1 MTTEVQNDLGD
12 LELDENYKGPAQKS
26 LAEIVNQDAAD
37 ESLVKY
43 KQALLGD
50 MNDLAYDKDDP
61 RHVIV
66 VQIEIHS
73 EERGEPEVIE
83 LAGKDKVFTVRI
95 KEGAQYQVKVKYHV
109 QHEIV
114 SGLRYKQ
121 KVSRK
126 GIKVDS
132 DNVMIGSYAPRKEAY
147 VYKSELEE
155 APSGML
161 YRGTYDVKSAFLDD
175 DNVVH
180 ASFEWKIE
188 IAKSWK

>member
-1 MTTEVQNDLGD
+1 
-12 LELDENYKGPAQKS
+12 
-26 LAEIVNQDAAD
+26 
-37 ESLVKY
+37 
-43 KQALLGD
+43 
-50 MNDLAYDKDDP
+50 MNDLAYDKNDP
-61 RHVIV
+61 RRVVV

-73 EERGEPEVIE
+73 EDRGEPEIIE
-83 LAGKDKVFTVRI
+83 LAGKVKAFTVRI
-95 KEGAQYQVKVKYHV
+95 KEGSQYQVKVKYHV

-132 DNVMIGSYAPRKEAY
+132 DNVMIGSYAPQKEAY
-147 VYKSELEE
+147 IYKSELEE

-161 YRGTYDVKSAFLDD
+161 YRGTYDVKSAFIDD
-175 DNVVH
+175 DAVTH